1 MERINRKK
9 LLRFLGICLMAVVSC
24 CFAGCGKNTPD
35 HQPKVN
41 PRELKKIEDKHP
53 VHIYR
58 YDQALFSLPQENL
71 EKSLDSLQ
79 RNYAFFLGDEP
90 SVPQLKAY
98 LNDPINRRLYK
109 EVQEKYADMSDVEQ
123 AFQDAFARLR
133 LLFPDMRIP
142 RIYTIISGLSYETP
156 IIYVDSVLIIS
167 LDMYMGKDYHY
178 YKQLGEILPLFIRR
192 RLAKE
197 YLLADCMKALSY
209 QVIHSNNASVSILD
223 DMILEG
229 KRWMFAEI
237 ALPDTPDSLICGYTR
252 EQLAWIQTYE
262 YDVWS
267 FLIEKNYLY
276 SNDNLVSRKLVGEA
290 PFTAFFGKQSP
301 GNIGSWIGWQICRAW
316 MAKNKDSDLAGLFEE
331 KDPQIVLK
339 NARYKPV
346 KK

>member
-1 MERINRKK
+1 MANINIIKKLGVTGFCLLLITAGCLTGCRKK
-9 LLRFLGICLMAVVSC
+9 
-24 CFAGCGKNTPD
+24 TPA

-41 PRELKKIEDKHP
+41 QRELKQLEEKHP
-53 VHIYR
+53 VRICR

-71 EKSLDSLQ
+71 KESLDSLKQ
-79 RNYAFFLGDEP
+79 DYAFFLGDNP

-98 LNDPINRRLYK
+98 LNDPINKRLYK
-109 EVQEKYADMSDVEQ
+109 EVQEQYADISDLEL

-133 LLFPDMRIP
+133 LHFPGIQIP

-167 LDMYMGKDYHY
+167 LDMYMGKNYHY
-178 YKQLGEILPLFIRR
+178 YKQLGESLPLFIRR
-192 RLAKE
+192 RLSKE
-197 YLLADCMKALSY
+197 YLLSDCMKALSY
-209 QVIHSNNASVSILD
+209 QVIHSNNASSSILD

-229 KRWMFAEI
+229 KRWMFTEI
-237 ALPDTPDSLICGYTR
+237 ALPNAHDTLICGYTK
-252 EQLAWIQTYE
+252 EQLDWIQHYE

-290 PFTAFFGKQSP
+290 PFTAYFGKQSP

-316 MAKNKDSDLAGLFEE
+316 IVQHKDDALSGLFQE
-331 KDPQIVLK
+331 KDPQTILK
-339 NARYKPV
+339 NSRYKPV